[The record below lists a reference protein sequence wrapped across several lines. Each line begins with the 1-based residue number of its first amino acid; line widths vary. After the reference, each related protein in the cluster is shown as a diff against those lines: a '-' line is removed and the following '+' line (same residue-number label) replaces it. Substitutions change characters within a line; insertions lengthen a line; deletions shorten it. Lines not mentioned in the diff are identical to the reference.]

1 MLAKASSI
9 ALIGVDA
16 LEVTV
21 EVDVAPGLP
30 NFQVVGLPDQA
41 VSEARERV
49 RAAIKNSG
57 LPFPAA
63 RITVNLAPADLRKEG
78 PMFDLPIA
86 LCLLAAQGIVPLG
99 ALERT
104 LIAGELAL
112 EGSLRPVSGILN
124 LALKASALEYRA
136 LVPAGNAAE
145 AAILEGLEVYAPA
158 SLLEA
163 VRHLNGQAKLER
175 ANPTEAP
182 ESEETYLDLLDIKG
196 QAQGKRALEIAAA
209 GGHNL
214 LMIGSPGS
222 GKTMLARRMPGLLP
236 SLTRGEALEVTRIHS
251 AAGKLAARGG
261 LIQNPVFRAPHH
273 TVSDAGLI
281 GGGSIPR
288 PGEVSLAHLGLLF
301 MDEFPEFSQKAL
313 ETLRQPL
320 EDGTVTISRAR
331 ASVSYP
337 ARFQLLA
344 AMNPCKCGYWGDMVR
359 PCTCSPHERIRY
371 LARIS
376 GPLLDR
382 LDLVVGVPRL
392 SVEELSR
399 AQEGESSERVKER
412 VARARTQ
419 MLERQGGRNSA
430 LQCAALREH
439 TQLTASARGFLEAAA
454 KQLQLTGRGFDR
466 VLRVARTVADL
477 AGSVGVNEMHLAE
490 AVAYR
495 PRELMGV

>member
-1 MLAKASSI
+1 
-9 ALIGVDA
+9 
-16 LEVTV
+16 
-21 EVDVAPGLP
+21 
-30 NFQVVGLPDQA
+30 
-41 VSEARERV
+41 
-49 RAAIKNSG
+49 
-57 LPFPAA
+57 
-63 RITVNLAPADLRKEG
+63 
-78 PMFDLPIA
+78 
-86 LCLLAAQGIVPLG
+86 
-99 ALERT
+99 
-104 LIAGELAL
+104 
-112 EGSLRPVSGILN
+112 
-124 LALKASALEYRA
+124 
-136 LVPAGNAAE
+136 
-145 AAILEGLEVYAPA
+145 
-158 SLLEA
+158 
-163 VRHLNGQAKLER
+163 
-175 ANPTEAP
+175 
-182 ESEETYLDLLDIKG
+182 
-196 QAQGKRALEIAAA
+196 
-209 GGHNL
+209 
-214 LMIGSPGS
+214 
-222 GKTMLARRMPGLLP
+222 MLARRMPGLLP

-261 LIQNPVFRAPHH
+261 LIQHPVFRAPHH

-344 AMNPCKCGYWGDMVR
+344 AMNPCKCGYWGDTQRV
-359 PCTCSPHERIRY
+359 CTCSPHERTRY

-392 SVEELSR
+392 NVEELSR
-399 AQEGESSERVKER
+399 AQEGESSVKVKER
-412 VARARTQ
+412 VTRARTQ

-430 LQCAALREH
+430 LQGSALREH
-439 TQLTASARGFLEAAA
+439 TQLTPGARGFLEAAA

-477 AGSVGVNEMHLAE
+477 AGSAGVGEMHLAE

>member
-1 MLAKASSI
+1 MLAKASSV

-86 LCLLAAQGIVPLG
+86 LCLLAAQGMVPAA
-99 ALERT
+99 ALEQT

-124 LALKASALEYRA
+124 LAFKALSLEYRA
-136 LVPAGNAAE
+136 LVPAGNAVE

-158 SLLEA
+158 TLLEA

-182 ESEETYLDLLDIKG
+182 ESEETFLDLLDIKG

-320 EDGTVTISRAR
+320 EDGHVTISRAR

-344 AMNPCKCGYWGDMVR
+344 AMNPC
-359 PCTCSPHERIRY
+359 PCI
-371 LARIS
+371 
-376 GPLLDR
+376 
-382 LDLVVGVPRL
+382 
-392 SVEELSR
+392 
-399 AQEGESSERVKER
+399 
-412 VARARTQ
+412 
-419 MLERQGGRNSA
+419 
-430 LQCAALREH
+430 
-439 TQLTASARGFLEAAA
+439 TQLIHFPPRAA
-454 KQLQLTGRGFDR
+454 
-466 VLRVARTVADL
+466 
-477 AGSVGVNEMHLAE
+477 
-490 AVAYR
+490 
-495 PRELMGV
+495 